1 MHELSIVAG
10 LFETLLDQAGAHN
23 AREITRVRLKVGRL
37 SGIVPELLESAFDMY
52 KKGTLAEKA
61 VLDIDIVPLSV
72 RCRACGAENSREDFC
87 LACPACASPDLQIIQ
102 GTEIFLEKI
111 ELEVDDGAPKATG

>member
-1 MHELSIVAG
+1 MHELSIIAG
-10 LFETLLDQAGAHN
+10 LFETLLDQARAHN
-23 AREITRVRLKVGRL
+23 AREITRVRLKVGLL

-61 VLDIDIVPLSV
+61 GLDIDIVPLLV
-72 RCRACGAENSREDFC
+72 RCRTCGAESRREDFC
-87 LACPACASPDLQIIQ
+87 LACPACTSADLQVVQ

-111 ELEVDDGAPKATG
+111 ELEIDDGAPKATG